1 MIAMDKAKA
10 ARQAAV
16 LQHITAYE
24 NAGRS
29 ALASKAVAIHENDRR
44 MIERSLKELRP
55 AFDELAKLVDPFGY
69 EAIRRM
75 VMAAFSIGVGAAFT
89 DSAKKLAQK
98 AQAGAAQTGN
108 SERAAIRKAELR
120 KAILQAAGKAKL
132 IGSLKFADALHKK
145 VCEVLGVELNGRG
158 YSSRTIQ
165 REIGA
170 ILEERTKS

>member
-55 AFDELAKLVDPFGY
+55 AFEELAKLVDPLGY

-75 VMAAFSIGVGAAFT
+75 IMAAFSIGVGAAFT
-89 DSAKKLAQK
+89 DSARRLSQK
-98 AQAGAAQTGN
+98 AQVDAAQTGN
-108 SERAAIRKAELR
+108 RERAAIRKAELR
-120 KAILQAAGKAKL
+120 KAILQAAGKTKL
-132 IGSLKFADALHKK
+132 TGSHKFAESLHEK
-145 VCEVLGVELNGRG
+145 VSEILGVELDARG

-170 ILEERTKS
+170 ILEECTKS